1 MNGAAAACEWHR
13 RPAYG
18 KDRRRGCG
26 GLEDAW
32 GASSGRSLP
41 RLRRKCAAQLRDAP
55 LKNLPI
61 ASKLLLAFAIAL
73 LALIALGAFSVSSLS
88 IAAERA
94 DYIGRDQSQKLVVE
108 DDLNTATSD
117 YGTAQANIMNASTPE
132 QLQIAEQALA
142 SRGAAIDRDIAWLGP
157 RLVSAGPR
165 KALETMK
172 AEWNAYTA
180 TVQPITALVRA
191 GRHDEAMAR
200 YSATRHLYNRG
211 NTATSAILTMQK
223 DNMVKIAQEVQDTYV
238 RTRNWMIGA
247 IVLVS
252 SIIIVLLVALVRS
265 IATPLG
271 TVTTGLT
278 ELATGNTAVAVP
290 DDDRRDEIGNLA
302 RAMRNLRDQLDAAE
316 RAKAEQTTLIV
327 DSVGR
332 GLEALAQGDL
342 TARIDTELTGPFAKL
357 RENFNRALSA
367 MGDAMRAVTEATSGI
382 NSGAS
387 DIRQASDDLSQR
399 TEQQAA
405 SLEETAAAMDEIT
418 TTVRQTA
425 AGAVKANSA
434 VEDARVEAEQS
445 GGIVSRAVDAMGGIE
460 RASNEI
466 SEIISVID
474 GIAFQTNLLALNAG
488 VEAARAGDAG
498 KGFAVVASEVRA
510 LAQRS
515 ADAAKDVKTKITAS
529 TQQVEVGVQLVS
541 ETGAALNR
549 IIGRI
554 GEISALVGEI
564 ARAAESQ
571 ATGLQQVNTAVSEMD
586 GVTQQNAAM
595 VEEATAAARSLS
607 AEADELA
614 RQVTR
619 FKVSHERPAALT
631 PASPVHDL
639 QQRAAEAGRRIVRA
653 TPTRRHG
660 NAAVAL
666 AQDDW
671 SEF

>member
-1 MNGAAAACEWHR
+1 MLQWFEKRAPIRLKFRVLASAQGVTGLAVVATVAGATTGYFALSPMMTTSVAALLVAAMVATTMLASR
-13 RPAYG
+13 RICTPYVDTVVRMEAM
-18 KDRRRGCG
+18 
-26 GLEDAW
+26 
-32 GASSGRSLP
+32 
-41 RLRRKCAAQLRDAP
+41 AAGDLDS
-55 LKNLPI
+55 PI
-61 ASKLLLAFAIAL
+61 AHSDNRDC
-73 LALIALGAFSVSSLS
+73 V
-88 IAAERA
+88 
-94 DYIGRDQSQKLVVE
+94 GRMTQAMGIFRRNME
-108 DDLNTATSD
+108 EANTAE
-117 YGTAQANIMNASTPE
+117 AQRIM
-132 QLQIAEQALA
+132 AEALA
-142 SRGAAIDRDIAWLGP
+142 S
-157 RLVSAGPR
+157 
-165 KALETMK
+165 
-172 AEWNAYTA
+172 
-180 TVQPITALVRA
+180 
-191 GRHDEAMAR
+191 
-200 YSATRHLYNRG
+200 
-211 NTATSAILTMQK
+211 
-223 DNMVKIAQEVQDTYV
+223 
-238 RTRNWMIGA
+238 
-247 IVLVS
+247 
-252 SIIIVLLVALVRS
+252 
-265 IATPLG
+265 
-271 TVTTGLT
+271 GLR
-278 ELATGNTAVAVP
+278 ELA
-290 DDDRRDEIGNLA
+290 RGNLA
-302 RAMRNLRDQLDAAE
+302 Y
-316 RAKAEQTTLIV
+316 
-327 DSVGR
+327 
-332 GLEALAQGDL
+332 
-342 TARIDTELTGPFAKL
+342 RIDAPFPSTFETL
-357 RENFNRALSA
+357 RTDFNAAMAAIHDTVCAVSA
-367 MGDAMRAVTEATSGI
+367 A
-382 NSGAS
+382 AS
-387 DIRQASDDLSQR
+387 NIHDGSADIRHASDDLSQR